1 MAAGSFKIYGLQKD
15 GSRIPAA
22 GGVSGGGGQEFINM
36 TANEFE
42 ALSITEK

>member
-22 GGVSGGGGQEFINM
+22 GSAGGGGQEFINM
-36 TANEFE
+36 TADEFE